1 MTTISCLTTDSSTLQ
16 LPLLALD
23 IGKRRIG
30 VAVSDRLGIACSGI
44 ACLQRNDRAWP
55 EQLSKLLEEYG
66 VRGIVV
72 GLPKNMDG
80 TEGKQAA
87 DCRAA
92 APQVQDVCGLP
103 IHMWDERLTTWE
115 AKERLRNQGLNEK
128 KVSAKL
134 DQTAAA
140 IILETFIAAHPDINH
155 D

>member
-1 MTTISCLTTDSSTLQ
+1 MTITSCLTTDSPTFQ

-23 IGKRRIG
+23 IGERRIG
-30 VAVSDRLGIACSGI
+30 VAVCDHLGMTCSGI

-55 EQLSKLLEEYG
+55 DHLSKLIKEYG
-66 VRGIVV
+66 AKGIIV

-92 APQVQDVCGLP
+92 AQQVQDATGLP
-103 IHMWDERLTTWE
+103 VHMWDERLTTWE

-128 KVSAKL
+128 RVSAKL

-140 IILETFIAAHPDINH
+140 IILETFITAHSDINH
-155 D
+155 G

>member
-1 MTTISCLTTDSSTLQ
+1 MTITSCLTTDSSTFQ

-23 IGKRRIG
+23 IGERRIG
-30 VAVSDRLGIACSGI
+30 VAVCDRLGITCSGI

-55 EQLSKLLEEYG
+55 QQLSKILKEYG
-66 VRGIVV
+66 AKGIVV

-92 APQVQDVCGLP
+92 AQQVQDTIGLP
-103 IHMWDERLTTWE
+103 VHMWDERLTTWE

-140 IILETFIAAHPDINH
+140 IILESFIAAHSDINH